1 MSSKLDLPWLL
12 RLSAREEREA
22 VVEALRDRKHS
33 QDLALIRQ
41 LALIRAW
48 MQRRDG
54 RLH

>member
-1 MSSKLDLPWLL
+1 L
-12 RLSAREEREA
+12 AREKRE
-22 VVEALRDRKHS
+22 VEVEVLRDRKHS

-48 MQRRDG
+48 MQPREG